1 MSSLVSRAPGWRVL
15 VSSAVLAWAF
25 LAGCG
30 SSGGNG
36 GNNNNCSVSA
46 VSVAASSTSI
56 ASGASSTLTATVNAT
71 GSSCSKGVT
80 WNASPSGGTL
90 TPSGLTATFTS
101 ATAGTFTITATSSD
115 DPSKSGSANVTVAA
129 AVACGTPNGT
139 VVTHSTNI
147 SADETWAGN
156 GVTHQVPNDISITGS
171 ATVTVQ
177 PCALVALGAGHS
189 INVTGNARL
198 VSAGTS
204 ATNFVLFERANA
216 SQAWGI
222 LRGTSATSLIELH
235 WTELQGG
242 GAFGG
247 QYDNPGIAAVG
258 PGYGVAPAAVLKIDN
273 VVIQSSQGV
282 GVYLDANA
290 AFTADSQNLTITGAG
305 SFAIRTTMMSLGSI
319 PTGSYTGNAHD
330 EFMII
335 GPNANVFGDLTI
347 HDRGVP
353 VRIQT
358 AGFTVAASGNVTTP
372 VTLTLEPGVILLFP
386 KANAT
391 TPGAR
396 VIFGGNGNSPN
407 NKVGV
412 LHAVGTQA
420 KPIILTSGE
429 ANPAPGDWV
438 GVWLDTAT
446 GSRLDYVGIGYAG
459 ADSSIISANCRPT
472 NTRDN
477 AALIVGDFEAQYVP
491 PADLITNSV
500 IAYSAGFGIDAVWQ
514 AGTYNTPDLTS
525 GNQFTNNAGCAQT
538 YNALTPPGTCGAN
551 HGCTAN

>member
-1 MSSLVSRAPGWRVL
+1 MSNLASGAPGWRVL
-15 VSSAVLAWAF
+15 LSSAVAVGAILSS
-25 LAGCG
+25 CG
-30 SSGGNG
+30 GSGGNG
-36 GNNNNCSVSA
+36 GNGNPCTVSA
-46 VSVAASSTSI
+46 VAVAASSASI
-56 ASGASSTLTATVNAT
+56 APSAVDTLTATLTST
-71 GSSCSKGVT
+71 GSCSKGVT
-80 WNASPSGGTL
+80 WSASPSGGTL
-90 TPSGLTATFTS
+90 TPSGLTATFSS
-101 ATAGTFTITATSSD
+101 ATPGSYTITATSGD
-115 DPSKSGSANVTVAA
+115 DASKSGSATVTVAA
-129 AVACGTPNGT
+129 PVACGTPNGT
-139 VVTHSTNI
+139 VVTHSSNI

-177 PCALVALGAGHS
+177 PCAIVALGAGHS

-204 ATNFVLFERANA
+204 NTNFVLFQRANA

-247 QYDNPGIAAVG
+247 QYDNPAIAVVG
-258 PGYGVAPAAVLKIDN
+258 PGYSMTPVPVLKVDN
-273 VVIQSSQGV
+273 VYIASPV
-282 GVYLDANA
+282 GAGIYLDASA
-290 AFTADSQNLTITGAG
+290 AFTADSQVLSISGAG
-305 SFAIRTTMMSLGSI
+305 SYAIRTTMMSLGSI

-330 EFMII
+330 EFFII
-335 GPNANVFGDLTI
+335 GPNANVFADLTI

-358 AGFTVAASGNVTTP
+358 GGFTVAAGGNVTTP

-412 LHAVGTQA
+412 LNAVGTQA

-459 ADSSIISANCRPT
+459 GDSSIISVNCRPT
-472 NTRDN
+472 STRDN

-491 PADLITNSV
+491 PANLITNSV
-500 IAYSAGFGIDAVWQ
+500 IAYSAGFGIDAVWP
-514 AGTYNTPDLTS
+514 AGTYNAPDLTS
-525 GNQFTNNAGCAQT
+525 SNQFSNNAGCAQT
-538 YNALTPPGTCGAN
+538 YNALTPPATCPT